1 MAAVTVTLIYWLV
14 IRFTGNAP
22 LFSCHSISNEYN
34 VPVYKKGQYTKKV
47 LSMCLT
53 HPISAIYSKSIIFRF
68 LSVVNNNV
76 LSSHLLLWWN
86 NRPWFLQQTAD
97 SLRSPRHKGR
107 TRCVVC
113 VVSCLWMPWVNN
125 TRPNQTRRDEA
136 IQWRQRRER
145 EVTWLL
151 CLQTTVCICSAC
163 RLKLHMDARQGGRL
177 LHLSLRCE
185 VPYSF
190 CYILFPFFKL

>member
-53 HPISAIYSKSIIFRF
+53 HPISAIYHKSIIFRF

-76 LSSHLLLWWN
+76 LSSHLLIWWN
-86 NRPWFLQQTAD
+86 NRPWFLPQTAD
-97 SLRSPRHKGR
+97 SLRSPDVSKFSVTKGKLAVLSALCR
-107 TRCVVC
+107 ACECRGLITRGQIRPAETKRFSDVRDESMKSPDFFVFKLLYVSAPP
-113 VVSCLWMPWVNN
+113 VVSNYIWMLDKAV
-125 TRPNQTRRDEA
+125 D
-136 IQWRQRRER
+136 
-145 EVTWLL
+145 
-151 CLQTTVCICSAC
+151 
-163 RLKLHMDARQGGRL
+163 
-177 LHLSLRCE
+177 
-185 VPYSF
+185 
-190 CYILFPFFKL
+190 CYIYP